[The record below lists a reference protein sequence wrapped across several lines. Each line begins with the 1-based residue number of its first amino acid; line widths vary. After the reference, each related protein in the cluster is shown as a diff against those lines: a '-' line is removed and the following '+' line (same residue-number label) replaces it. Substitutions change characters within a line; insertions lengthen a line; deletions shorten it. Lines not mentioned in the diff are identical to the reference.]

1 MKPSFKRAVLGALLL
16 AATLGFTAAVQAKP
30 APLDN
35 IDTPPTPVA
44 FEDSTVD
51 SGPSGAMLESSY
63 FNAQQAPFT
72 AQRLFPC
79 RVQVR
84 MFDKTRLAQMCK

>member
-1 MKPSFKRAVLGALLL
+1 LTMGALLL
-16 AATLGFTAAVQAKP
+16 AGSLGFSVAAQAKP
-30 APLDN
+30 APLEN
-35 IDTPPTPVA
+35 PDTA
-44 FEDSTVD
+44 IASDDSTID

-79 RVQVR
+79 RLQVR

>member
-1 MKPSFKRAVLGALLL
+1 MKPAVIVLLL
-16 AATLGFTAAVQAKP
+16 AATLGFTVAAQAKP
-30 APLDN
+30 APLDSLDN
-35 IDTPPTPVA
+35 PSTSVA
-44 FEDSTVD
+44 FDDSTID

-72 AQRLFPC
+72 AQRTFPC

-84 MFDKTRLAQMCK
+84 MFGKTRLAQMCK